1 MSSLLDPRNLTD
13 REFIRLADAH
23 LLKFEL
29 PLEWQLAAID
39 RLNKALRIEPEPA
52 FKAAQHN
59 PDRLVSPEATPHGRT

>member
-39 RLNKALRIEPEPA
+39 RLNKSLTRIDDPA
-52 FKAAQHN
+52 FLKAQHN
-59 PDRLVSPEATPHGRT
+59 ADRLVSPEATPHGRT